1 MSSSRLSEEQLAI
14 IRNAVDIVDV
24 VNEYVQLKKQGRN
37 YFGLCPFHGES
48 TPSFSVSPDKQI
60 FHCFGCGAGGNV
72 FTFLM
77 DIEGYSFLEAA
88 KNLADRGNIPLEITT
103 NDSFHD
109 NAQAK
114 PTKKMIDAHE
124 LLCKFYHHLLVNTK
138 EGEEALQ
145 YLLDRGFTREVI
157 DQFSI
162 GYALNSWD
170 FVTTFLA
177 KRGFDEALLDEAGL
191 IVRREEDH
199 KKFDRFRNRIMF
211 PIRNHQGEVVAFSG
225 RALGNDEPKYLNSPE
240 TPIFNKS
247 KLLFNFHQARPSIRK
262 KDQVVLFEG
271 FADTISAKEAGVE
284 NGIATMGTSL
294 TDDHI
299 QILKR
304 NCQEV
309 LICYDSDKP
318 GLEAANRTAD
328 LILQAGLTVKVAVM
342 PDGLDPDEYIK
353 KYGSKSFMKEVI
365 GDSLTYLAF
374 KMRFLRYGRNLQNEG
389 ERISYIEEVL
399 KEIIKLPNAVERE
412 HYLRQISSEFSVSLD
427 ALTAQQ
433 KKLYFAEKKKGTLPK
448 SGQQESP
455 AHGIVLQYEQKLKP
469 AYINAEHRL
478 IAHMMQSKETAYKIK
493 QLLGDIVLNIDDH
506 QAIINYL
513 YGYYEESEEP
523 DSTLFL
529 TYIPDQQLRRIVS
542 QIQMMS
548 VSPEPTDQELKDY
561 VGAVLK
567 QQKMLKINE
576 KEAEKAEAIRLGNHI
591 EAAKIATEILQLK
604 SF

>member
-1 MSSSRLSEEQLAI
+1 MVSSRLSEEQLNT

-88 KNLADRGNIPLEITT
+88 KDLADRGNIPLQITT
-103 NDSFHD
+103 NDSYND
-109 NAQAK
+109 DSQPK

-138 EGEEALQ
+138 EGETALQ
-145 YLLDRGFTREVI
+145 YLLDRGFTREAI
-157 DQFSI
+157 DKFSI

-170 FVTTFLA
+170 FVTTFLT
-177 KRGFDEALLDEAGL
+177 KRGFDETLLDKAGL
-191 IVRREEDH
+191 IVRREEDQ

-211 PIRNHQGEVVAFSG
+211 PIRNHQGDVVAFSG

-262 KDQVVLFEG
+262 KEQAILFEG
-271 FADTISAKEAGVE
+271 FADTISAAEAGVE
-284 NGIATMGTSL
+284 NGLATMGTSL

-304 NCQEV
+304 NCNEV

-342 PDGLDPDEYIK
+342 PDGLDPDEYVK
-353 KYGSKSFMKEVI
+353 KYGSKSFMQEVI

-374 KMRFLRYGRNLQNEG
+374 KMRFLRNGRNLNNEG
-389 ERISYIEEVL
+389 DKIAYIEEVL
-399 KEIIKLPNAVERE
+399 KEIVKLPNAVERE

-427 ALTAQQ
+427 ALNAQQ
-433 KKLYFAEKKKGTLPK
+433 KKLYFAEKKRGTLP
-448 SGQQESP
+448 QTNHHES
-455 AHGIVLQYEQKLKP
+455 ASGIVLQYEQKLKP

-478 IAHMMQSKETAYKIK
+478 IAHMMQSKEIAYKIK
-493 QLLGDIVLNIDDH
+493 QLLGDITLNIDDH

-513 YGYYEESEEP
+513 YGYFEESEEA

-529 TYIPDQQLRRIVS
+529 TYIPDPQLRRIVS

-548 VSPEPTDQELKDY
+548 VSPEPSDQELKDY
-561 VGAVLK
+561 IGVVLK
-567 QQKMLKINE
+567 QQKMLKIKE
-576 KEAEKAEAIRLGNHI
+576 KEAEQAEAIRLGNHI
-591 EAAKIATEILQLK
+591 EAAKIASEIIQLK

>member
-1 MSSSRLSEEQLAI
+1 MASSRLSEEQLNT

-88 KNLADRGNIPLEITT
+88 KDLADRGNIPLQITT
-103 NDSFHD
+103 SDSHNDDS
-109 NAQAK
+109 QPK

-138 EGEEALQ
+138 EGETALQ
-145 YLLDRGFTREVI
+145 YLLERGFTREAI
-157 DQFSI
+157 DKFSI

-170 FVTTFLA
+170 FVTTFLT
-177 KRGFDEALLDEAGL
+177 KRGFDETLLDKAGL
-191 IVRREEDH
+191 IVRREEDQ

-211 PIRNHQGEVVAFSG
+211 PIRNHQGDVVAFSG

-247 KLLFNFHQARPSIRK
+247 KLLFNFHQARPAIRK
-262 KDQVVLFEG
+262 KEQAILFEG
-271 FADTISAKEAGVE
+271 FADTISAAEAGVE
-284 NGIATMGTSL
+284 NGLATMGTSL

-299 QILKR
+299 QVLKR
-304 NCQEV
+304 NCKEV

-342 PDGLDPDEYIK
+342 PDGLDPDEYVK
-353 KYGSKSFMKEVI
+353 KYGSKSFMQEVI

-374 KMRFLRYGRNLQNEG
+374 KMRFLRNGRNLNNEG
-389 ERISYIEEVL
+389 DRIAYIEEVL
-399 KEIIKLPNAVERE
+399 KEIAKLPNAVERE

-427 ALTAQQ
+427 ALNAQQ
-433 KKLYFAEKKKGTLPK
+433 KKLYFAEKKRGTLP
-448 SGQQESP
+448 QTNHQESSG
-455 AHGIVLQYEQKLKP
+455 GIVLQYEQKLKP

-493 QLLGDIVLNIDDH
+493 QLLGDITLNIDDH

-513 YGYYEESEEP
+513 YGYFEESEEP

-548 VSPEPTDQELKDY
+548 VSPEPSDQELKDY
-561 VGAVLK
+561 IGVVLK
-567 QQKMLKINE
+567 QQKMLKIKE
-576 KEAEKAEAIRLGNHI
+576 KEAEQAEAIRLGNHI
-591 EAAKIATEILQLK
+591 QAAKIASEIIQLK